1 MDKQTMVRLRTVITR
16 LSRQL
21 RAVSTDEGLTP
32 SQASVLGVVASRGPI
47 VASEIARV
55 DGFNPTMLSR
65 IVAHLEQ
72 ADLVTRTN
80 DPSDGRTTFIM
91 VTKLGRGVH
100 TKILANRYEVLAMA
114 ASGIAAEEQDML
126 AAALP
131 ALESLAERL
140 RADQNRS

>member
-1 MDKQTMVRLRTVITR
+1 MVRLRTVITR